1 MTMYETANPPTII
14 SGPLAR
20 FNTPEEGG
28 NTTPSVWLYASAD
41 PIATVQGAGYI
52 SDGIQRGL
60 QVGDIVFVID
70 TNLIRAYLCI
80 VVSTTP
86 VASATNAFKGA
97 GLGSVTLNSTTTPV
111 AD

>member
-1 MTMYETANPPTII
+1 MYETTNPPTII
-14 SGPLAR
+14 AGPLAG
-20 FNTPEEGG
+20 FNTPEGGG
-28 NTTPSVWLYASAD
+28 NTTPRLWLYASAD
-41 PIATVQGAGYI
+41 PIATVQGAAYI

-70 TNLIRAYLCI
+70 TNLVRAYMCI

-86 VASATNAFKGA
+86 AAAATNAFQGA